1 MSEITQQ
8 GIDRA
13 IKRVDGLDQK
23 IQEIED
29 PGDKEVFMVCAFNN
43 KNNALINYER
53 ILFIKY
59 YNFRPNLS
67 Q

>member
-1 MSEITQQ
+1 MWLLRMSEITQQ

-29 PGDKEVFMVCAFNN
+29 PGDKEVFMVCAI
-43 KNNALINYER
+43 KN
-53 ILFIKY
+53 
-59 YNFRPNLS
+59 
-67 Q
+67 

>member
-29 PGDKEVFMVCAFNN
+29 PGNKEVFMVYDLKN
-43 KNNALINYER
+43 KNNAFNYER
-53 ILFIKY
+53 ILIVKC